1 MTLPKYENINLSNL
15 ELKWGYYVPCLIEK
29 YRPDIKIIGIRQCK
43 IENSDEQGNVKDR
56 HREIDYSSLPAQI
69 DKALL
74 QQKKVAL
81 LINDELIFSEK
92 NDQLTEILNY
102 YKDKSVYLMSEF
114 DQERINMHYRTVHG
128 LSCKILEFPWICF
141 NECLVYDKIKQFYNT
156 LNSYQTVN
164 NINDKHTFFT
174 LVGRYESFR
183 KTLLTT
189 LIDRGLDR
197 HGLLTIQN
205 NTVELY
211 KDLEEFLTVEPYY
224 PYNRVPIQH
233 HEKMGAQFLENDI
246 WLSCNTQNF
255 LYIEQTY
262 ENYPLA
268 IIPETC
274 QYDYFPTEKSFWPA
288 LLGKLFLVVGSR
300 GCMQNIQRFY
310 DIDMSEFLNLEFDSI
325 NGIDTKIAVMID
337 QNRDFILN
345 SQKVYTAYFDKI
357 QAAKNTITPNLYK
370 FLKGQLKKVL

>member
-1 MTLPKYENINLSNL
+1 
-15 ELKWGYYVPCLIEK
+15 
-29 YRPDIKIIGIRQCK
+29 
-43 IENSDEQGNVKDR
+43 
-56 HREIDYSSLPAQI
+56 
-69 DKALL
+69 
-74 QQKKVAL
+74 
-81 LINDELIFSEK
+81 
-92 NDQLTEILNY
+92 
-102 YKDKSVYLMSEF
+102 
-114 DQERINMHYRTVHG
+114 
-128 LSCKILEFPWICF
+128 
-141 NECLVYDKIKQFYNT
+141 
-156 LNSYQTVN
+156 
-164 NINDKHTFFT
+164 
-174 LVGRYESFR
+174 
-183 KTLLTT
+183 
-189 LIDRGLDR
+189 
-197 HGLLTIQN
+197 
-205 NTVELY
+205 
-211 KDLEEFLTVEPYY
+211 
-224 PYNRVPIQH
+224 VPIQH

-262 ENYPLA
+262 ENYLLV

-345 SQKVYTAYFDKI
+345 SKKIYTAYFDKI
-357 QAAKNTITPNLYK
+357 QAARNTITPNLYK